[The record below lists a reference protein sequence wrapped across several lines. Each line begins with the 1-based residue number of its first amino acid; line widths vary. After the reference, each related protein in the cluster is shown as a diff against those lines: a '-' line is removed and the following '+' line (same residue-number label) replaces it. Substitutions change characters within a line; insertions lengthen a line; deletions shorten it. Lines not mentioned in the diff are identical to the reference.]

1 MKKFI
6 LVLLII
12 FVAYSFCQE
21 FDDERDLDEETDQRR
36 ERNQKSNKKQNKD
49 DELESRDDRKRNRD
63 DEENVDFGKS
73 STKKKSHVCKIK
85 KRKFK
90 NKRHWRYCK
99 SKKPVKY
106 LVYCSGKCSHCVPS
120 KTKTVCVYR
129 RVKRN
134 KGDHRKKKI
143 IIIRRRITVPVKC
156 KCRRNGY

>member
-1 MKKFI
+1 MKKVI

-21 FDDERDLDEETDQRR
+21 FDDERDLDEDTDERR

-49 DELESRDDRKRNRD
+49 DEIESRDDRKRNRD
-63 DEENVDFGKS
+63 EENVDFGKS
-73 STKKKSHVCKIK
+73 CCKKKRHGCKIK

-106 LVYCSGKCSHCVPS
+106 MVYCSGKCPHCVPR

-134 KGDHRKKKI
+134 KGDHKKKKI
-143 IIIRRRITVPVKC
+143 IIIRRHITVPVKC